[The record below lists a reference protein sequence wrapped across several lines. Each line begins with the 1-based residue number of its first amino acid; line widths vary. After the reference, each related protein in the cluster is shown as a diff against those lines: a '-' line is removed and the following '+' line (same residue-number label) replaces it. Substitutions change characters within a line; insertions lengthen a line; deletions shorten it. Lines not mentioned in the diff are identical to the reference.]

1 MAEQQKKQEANRNMD
16 NAKRQENIAQESMI
30 TSHYILDI
38 NNDSVSRDTEGV
50 HFQVIS
56 TFGYKK
62 NNHTSIDE
70 EHFGDIKKFVGK
82 KSEKLINDYSANNN
96 SEFVLDFTKDANG
109 ELNLKK
115 VTFKEGNIVF
125 DKENDFIGSD
135 PDIKGAS
142 GVVTMRP
149 SDILSPFVNSD
160 VDVSISRK
168 KEPCIMDR
176 EDAFKMVIN
185 EDNHYGNNITFYEI
199 DKLSSN
205 QNRLV
210 DILRNDEVGYFNSV
224 NGSEE
229 LNNYFRQQIKDYVIE
244 RERQVVIAS
253 ESFDMK
259 KLDDVYRDITKQED
273 FNVNTAKSLNKLNIS
288 LVEYKI
294 EYYSDKINNQY
305 GNNLEKILSEER
317 LIKAEKELEF
327 LQDASLWKENM
338 IDPITKERD
347 EYQKILNDKNA
358 NIDER
363 EFAEDRISQLNHEL
377 SKFADR
383 SNRNLGNVGSGVL
396 ENDYVQLKVN
406 QEELV
411 KFIKL
416 SAEEQAKLI
425 RANNEESN
433 KFQIYSERV
442 DRYSEQLQY
451 ISKLIENHPENPIN
465 KMTYDTVINED
476 SNALKI
482 NLDLYESL
490 GKNKP
495 YNMLEIMGNYDKTQ
509 ENLEIYGKSTD
520 SDKKQIYNVLRE
532 NLKYNAVALSGEDY
546 SILVRKQNEEKLR
559 ALLLDTKEVIGK
571 DKISGEYINL
581 SMLSDKDKSNI
592 GETYTFNAYIREVFS
607 ENRDINEVF
616 EKTHKFLKDDY
627 SFFTIK
633 NYMESASFQSI
644 FNNENLEK
652 LNDEKEKATL
662 EDQLRSTPLGKLV
675 SNKDLSEITN
685 RDLIIVREA
694 TIIELKSEDNLNT
707 GRIEELKKDLRF
719 LDSINENKK
728 VNNTEAFREIRVYSL
743 SDPTVVKPIEGESG
757 NSLNEL
763 RKLDINN
770 TIDKKY
776 LSVLSNLEAEYYS
789 LKNEIEI
796 LNREIKEKKAKFN
809 EEDNKDNKN
818 KNTTLLKTL
827 DRELNKLENEM
838 SIESKKIP
846 EYKKLIDAYK
856 EENSFNNSKFNNKV
870 SEVEDKLEYL
880 KERKEF
886 CNSLKSFLND
896 DKNKEILTKESFL
909 SSINE
914 NKKELYNQ
922 FLNEV
927 PFTDILNKK
936 SDLSI
941 EQKNII
947 LDSVRTSIDNPAY
960 LMSYYQELSKKIEE
974 YETLDKKEKE
984 KVTKIHD
991 LQLYDYLEV
1000 KSLIY
1005 QIEADLKLETL
1016 EKNVKDFFDKYNL
1029 SYQEKNALR
1038 EEAISEY
1045 NNINALKIEN
1055 INKGLIIE
1063 KEKEVKL
1070 KNELNDLEKQLK
1082 DLKLESHI
1090 NKDNVFEEYEKA
1102 RRIFEEALRIYEE
1115 LKSDKNAKKD
1125 DIEKAKVDKEEKESI
1140 FDKIGKAVDLFNEI
1154 NNVTEKLNKV
1164 VENIDNYEQQLKE
1177 SYNNFS
1183 RVEKTVDSWFDKSK
1197 NNENTMQKIK
1207 THNVNKL
1214 VGELKTNL
1222 EQLYIN
1228 CGISRENSVNNVA
1241 GSLGNDVSKNVDFH
1255 LSYIMSNH
1263 QNAESYIRQ
1272 LEDSLKNN
1280 PYYVYDNI
1288 NRFDLEEQKNHLRI
1302 EKENIERGRHRD
1314 FGRHGESIN
1323 ELYAKINKR
1332 EESRLNFLFKSRS
1345 EEINM
1350 LYREINGR
1358 ETAIKNID
1366 RKLNE
1371 IEQKLN
1377 SIEKMK
1383 DNLYVIID
1391 KDNHKVREI
1400 EIHALNNN
1408 EIKIDTTNLILGNSY
1423 KLKID
1428 GNEYSFTKDAND
1440 EVILKVDNTSSFAHL
1455 KSIEEA
1461 YITKNVIDNIRI
1473 LESEMRLF
1481 NEEEKTIIKQQN
1493 NVKEYVEVEN
1503 KKIDISPTIKLEEQ
1517 DFSFRKDL
1525 VEKAIKDDKTDG
1537 LNRFEDFAMKY
1548 FVHINGD
1555 ISKFVNK
1562 GKEKEDE
1569 FNKLF
1574 ERASS
1579 KMSEISS
1586 LLKENYRIL
1595 EDNSQN
1601 LVAIKGVI
1609 NFNDFSSEK
1618 VVNLLNEINTN
1629 PNFNN
1634 ELRSNNVNIENLGRV
1649 LNDSGIEYSSDDLE
1663 RLQKVIKIT
1672 ACENVYNQN
1681 LEKINSLLSE
1691 SIGENNTINIR
1702 DAISAVYIDS
1712 GAINKNNEMHEVLND
1727 NYKAL
1732 LNVMEINVTN
1742 NGYGLESSKLEC
1754 LSNLVKEEEKNI
1766 SEQIKVI
1773 EDKVEKDKKK
1783 EEEEKDKEN
1792 EEKKKEEQE
1801 QHEI

>member
-1 MAEQQKKQEANRNMD
+1 MAEQQKNQEMNRNMD
-16 NAKRQENIAQESMI
+16 NAKKQENVAQESMV

-38 NNDSVSRDTEGV
+38 NNDSVSRDAEGV

-56 TFGYKK
+56 TFGYQK
-62 NNHTSIDE
+62 NNHTNIDE
-70 EHFGDIKKFVGK
+70 KHFDDIKDFVGK
-82 KSEKLINDYSANNN
+82 KSEKLINDYSANKN
-96 SEFVLDFTKDANG
+96 SEFVFDFTKDANG

-125 DKENDFIGSD
+125 DKENNFIGSD
-135 PDIKGAS
+135 PDIKGAP

-160 VDVSISRK
+160 VDVSISRR
-168 KEPCIMDR
+168 KELSIMDR
-176 EDAFKMVIN
+176 DDAFKMVVN
-185 EDNHYGNNITFYEI
+185 EDNRYGKDITFYEI

-229 LNNYFRQQIKDYVIE
+229 LNNYFRQQIKDYVVE
-244 RERQVVIAS
+244 REKQVVIAS

-259 KLDDVYRDITKQED
+259 KLDDVYRDVTSQED
-273 FNVNTAKSLNKLNIS
+273 FNINTAKSLNKLNIS

-294 EYYSDKINNQY
+294 EYYSNKINNQY
-305 GNNLEKILSEER
+305 GNDLEKTLYEER

-327 LQDASLWKENM
+327 LQDASLWKENI

-347 EYQKILNDKNA
+347 EYQKIVNDKSA

-363 EFAEDRISQLNHEL
+363 EFAENRISELNNEL

-383 SNRNLGNVGSGVL
+383 NSRNLGNIGNGVL

-411 KFIKL
+411 RYIKL

-425 RANNEESN
+425 RANNAESN

-509 ENLEIYGKSTD
+509 EYLDRYGKSTD
-520 SDKKQIYNVLRE
+520 SDKKQICNVLRE
-532 NLKYNAVALSGEDY
+532 NLKDNAVALSGEDY

-559 ALLLDTKEVIGK
+559 TLLLDTKEVIGK

-581 SMLSDKDKSNI
+581 SMLSDKDKGNI

-652 LNDEKEKATL
+652 LNDEKEKAAL

-728 VNNTEAFREIRVYSL
+728 VISTEAFREIRVYSL

-789 LKNEIEI
+789 SKNAIEI
-796 LNREIKEKKAKFN
+796 LNKEIEEKQAKFDKEN
-809 EEDNKDNKN
+809 SKDSKD

-827 DRELNKLENEM
+827 DRELNKLKDERDIENQ
-838 SIESKKIP
+838 KIP
-846 EYKKLIDAYK
+846 EYKKLIDGYK
-856 EENSFNNSKFNNKV
+856 EENSFNNSKFNINVSKV
-870 SEVEDKLEYL
+870 QSDLKYL
-880 KERKEF
+880 NERKEF
-886 CNSLKSFLND
+886 CNNLKSFLND

-947 LDSVRTSIDNPAY
+947 LDSVKTSIDNPAY

-984 KVTKIHD
+984 KVGKIYD
-991 LQLYDYLEV
+991 LQVQDYLEI

-1016 EKNVKDFFDKYNL
+1016 EKNVKDLFDKYNL
-1029 SYQEKNALR
+1029 SYQEKNALS

-1063 KEKEVKL
+1063 KEKEVNL
-1070 KNELNDLEKQLK
+1070 KNELKDLENQLK

-1090 NKDNVFEEYEKA
+1090 NKDNVSEEYEKA
-1102 RRIFEEALRIYEE
+1102 RKILDTALKIYEE
-1115 LKSDKNAKKD
+1115 LKNDKNAKKD
-1125 DIEKAKVDKEEKESI
+1125 DIEKARIDKEEKESI
-1140 FDKIGKAVDLFNEI
+1140 ADKLGKAVDLFKEI
-1154 NNVTEKLNKV
+1154 SNVTEKLNDV
-1164 VENIDNYEQQLKE
+1164 VKNIENYENQLKE

-1183 RVEKTVDSWFDKSK
+1183 KVKDVVDSWFDKSK
-1197 NNENTMQKIK
+1197 NNENTMQEIRIS
-1207 THNVNKL
+1207 NVNTVL
-1214 VGELKTNL
+1214 GELKSDL
-1222 EQLYIN
+1222 DQLYIN
-1228 CGISRENSVNNVA
+1228 CGISRENSVSNVA

-1280 PYYVYDNI
+1280 PYYVYNNI
-1288 NRFDLEEQKNHLRI
+1288 NRFDLEERKNNLRI
-1302 EKENIERGRHRD
+1302 EKEDIERGRHKD
-1314 FGRHGESIN
+1314 FGRHDESIN
-1323 ELYAKINKR
+1323 ELHAKINKR
-1332 EESRLNFLFKSRS
+1332 EESRLNFLFKGRS

-1350 LYREINGR
+1350 LNREVNER
-1358 ETAIKNID
+1358 EAAIKNID
-1366 RKLNE
+1366 RKISE
-1371 IEQKLN
+1371 IDQQLA
-1377 SIEKMK
+1377 SIEKIK
-1383 DNLYVIID
+1383 DGLYVIVD
-1391 KDNHKVREI
+1391 QDNHKVREVD
-1400 EIHALNNN
+1400 IHALNNN
-1408 EIKIDTTNLILGNSY
+1408 EIKIDTTNLTLGNSY

-1428 GNEYSFTKDAND
+1428 GNEYSFTKDANN
-1440 EVILKVDNTSSFAHL
+1440 EVTLKVDNTSSFAHL

-1461 YITKNVIDNIRI
+1461 YITKNVIDGIRK
-1473 LESEMRLF
+1473 LENEMRF
-1481 NEEEKTIIKQQN
+1481 VNEEEKTIIKQQN
-1493 NVKEYVEVEN
+1493 NIKEYVEVEN

-1517 DFSFRKDL
+1517 DFSFRKDF
-1525 VEKAIKDDKTDG
+1525 VEKAIKDDKADG

-1555 ISKFVNK
+1555 ISNFVNK

-1574 ERASS
+1574 ERTSS

-1609 NFNDFSSEK
+1609 NFNDFSSER

-1629 PNFNN
+1629 PTFNN
-1634 ELRSNNVNIENLGRV
+1634 ELRSNNVNMENLGRV

-1691 SIGENNTINIR
+1691 SIGENNTVNIR

-1712 GAINKNNEMHEVLND
+1712 DAVNKNNEIHEVLND

-1732 LNVMEINVTN
+1732 SNILEINVTN

-1766 SEQIKVI
+1766 SEQIKVVEYKI
-1773 EDKVEKDKKK
+1773 EKGKGK
-1783 EEEEKDKEN
+1783 EEEKDKEN